1 VDSFEFNKIAAAV
14 LVALLLFVGL
24 NILSEEIFHAEPAD
38 QNAYVVEGLEEETG
52 TEEPVE
58 TETPQEPALATLLA
72 NASVSTGER
81 QFRICSACH
90 TIEEGGGH
98 RIGPNLHDVVGGDVA
113 SKDGYNYSAALVNQ
127 GGEWTYELLDA
138 YLADPAGAIPG
149 NKMSFAGLRQ
159 ADQRAAVITYL
170 RANSENPPP
179 LPAPPA
185 ETDAP
190 AGADAVPE
198 EGTAEEGTETPGQ

>member
-1 VDSFEFNKIAAAV
+1 MDSFEFNKIAAAV

-38 QNAYVVEGLEEETG
+38 EDTYVVEGLEEEAEA
-52 TEEPVE
+52 EEPAE
-58 TETPQEPALATLLA
+58 AETPEEPPLATLLA
-72 NASVSTGER
+72 NASASAGER

-98 RIGPNLHDVVGGDVA
+98 RIGPNLYDVVGGDIG
-113 SKDGYNYSAALVNQ
+113 SKDGYNYSAALANQ
-127 GGEWTYELLDA
+127 GGEWTYEFLDA
-138 YLADPAGAIPG
+138 YLANPADAIPG

-159 ADQRAAVITYL
+159 ADQRAAVIAYL

-179 LPAPPA
+179 LPEAPA
-185 ETDAP
+185 EADAP
-190 AGADAVPE
+190 AGAETAPE
-198 EGTAEEGTETPGQ
+198 EAPAQEGTETPGQ